1 MVCYNLSTNRFRNLI
16 LAFGFQNTDAGCQN
30 KQERGYA
37 FMKNKKR
44 WLCLGMSVVLLLTM
58 LLIPGCQSNP
68 ETEGKIVIEMV
79 QYKPEAVEIFDALQE
94 EFNATH
100 DDIYLKIDSP
110 NDAMTIMKTRFIRED
125 YPDIIGIGGDI
136 NYSGFL
142 DAGLFENLE
151 GQPFLDKVKEGYR
164 EIDKQLEFVPM
175 DGDYAVPYVA
185 NAAGILYNRELF
197 EEHGWKVP
205 ETWEEFTDLCETIS
219 KAGVQPLYAGYKDTW
234 TTLAPWNAMAVEL
247 ADPDICQQVNRGE
260 ATFTEAYDL
269 TAQRIRDLL
278 PYIQPNPS
286 AYGYSDAAT
295 AFANEEAAM
304 WAIGSYAIP
313 QIRSVNPDMEIGS
326 FVMPATDKA
335 EDRWLNSG
343 IDLQFC
349 VMEDSPN
356 KEAAMEV
363 IDYLC
368 QDEVMDLYLADQGGI
383 SCLKGDFAVPEELGD
398 MKEYIE
404 SGKVRDFHDHY
415 YPSEMAVDALIQTYL
430 LDTSPDAKEK
440 FLKKFDTE
448 WQRYNRDLI
457 RRLQEENQ

>member
-1 MVCYNLSTNRFRNLI
+1 MKCAKLMTALVSASCLL
-16 LAFGFQNTDAGCQN
+16 AGCAS
-30 KQERGYA
+30 GPA
-37 FMKNKKR
+37 DD
-44 WLCLGMSVVLLLTM
+44 
-58 LLIPGCQSNP
+58 
-68 ETEGKIVIEMV
+68 KIQIEIV
-79 QYKPEAVEIFDALQE
+79 SYKPEAAKVFEEIQDL
-94 EFNATH
+94 FNETH
-100 DDIYLKIDSP
+100 DDFHLTINSP
-110 NDAMTIMKTRFIRED
+110 NEAMTILKTRFVRED
-125 YPDIIGIGGDI
+125 YPDIVAIGGDI

-164 EIDKQLEFVPM
+164 TIDKQLEFVPLE
-175 DGDYAVPYVA
+175 GDYAVPYVA

-205 ETWEEFTDLCETIS
+205 ETWEEFTALCETIA

-260 ATFTEAYDL
+260 ATFSEAYDL
-269 TAQRIRDLL
+269 TAERIRGLL
-278 PYIQPNPS
+278 DYIQPNPS

-356 KEAAMEV
+356 KEATMEV

-415 YPSEMAVDALIQTYL
+415 YPSEMAADAMIQTYL
-430 LDTSPDAKEK
+430 LDTSADAKEK

>member
-1 MVCYNLSTNRFRNLI
+1 MKCAKLMTALVSASCLL
-16 LAFGFQNTDAGCQN
+16 AGCAS
-30 KQERGYA
+30 GPA
-37 FMKNKKR
+37 DD
-44 WLCLGMSVVLLLTM
+44 
-58 LLIPGCQSNP
+58 
-68 ETEGKIVIEMV
+68 KIQIEIV
-79 QYKPEAVEIFDALQE
+79 SYKPEAAKVFEEIQDL
-94 EFNATH
+94 FNETH
-100 DDIYLKIDSP
+100 DDIHLTINSP
-110 NDAMTIMKTRFIRED
+110 NEAMTILKTRFVRED
-125 YPDIIGIGGDI
+125 YPDIVAIGGDI

-164 EIDKQLEFVPM
+164 TIDKQLEFVPLE
-175 DGDYAVPYVA
+175 GDYAVPYVA

-205 ETWEEFTDLCETIS
+205 ETWEEFTALCETIA

-260 ATFTEAYDL
+260 ATFSEAYDL
-269 TAQRIRDLL
+269 TAERIRGLL
-278 PYIQPNPS
+278 DYIQPNPS

-295 AFANEEAAM
+295 AFAKEAAM

-356 KEAAMEV
+356 KEATMEV

-415 YPSEMAVDALIQTYL
+415 YPSEMAADAMIQTYL
-430 LDTSPDAKEK
+430 LDTSADAKEK

>member
-1 MVCYNLSTNRFRNLI
+1 MKCAKLMTALVSASCLL
-16 LAFGFQNTDAGCQN
+16 AGCAS
-30 KQERGYA
+30 GPA
-37 FMKNKKR
+37 DD
-44 WLCLGMSVVLLLTM
+44 
-58 LLIPGCQSNP
+58 
-68 ETEGKIVIEMV
+68 KIQIEIV
-79 QYKPEAVEIFDALQE
+79 SYKPEAAKVFEEIQDL
-94 EFNATH
+94 FNETH
-100 DDIYLKIDSP
+100 DDIHLTINSP
-110 NDAMTIMKTRFIRED
+110 NEAMTILKTRFVRED
-125 YPDIIGIGGDI
+125 YPDIVAIGGDI

-164 EIDKQLEFVPM
+164 TIDKQLEFVPLE
-175 DGDYAVPYVA
+175 GDYAVPYVA

-205 ETWEEFTDLCETIS
+205 ETWEEFTALCETIA

-260 ATFTEAYDL
+260 ATFSEAYDL
-269 TAQRIRDLL
+269 TAERIRGLL
-278 PYIQPNPS
+278 DYIQPNPS

-295 AFANEEAAM
+295 AM

-356 KEAAMEV
+356 KEATMEV

-415 YPSEMAVDALIQTYL
+415 YPSEMAADAMIQTYL
-430 LDTSPDAKEK
+430 LDTSADAKEK